1 MDQPLL
7 VLGLAVLFG
16 TKMTKK
22 YHRKR
27 YLEENSSDNAA
38 YVKKINFEKS
48 NRQHGKAESQEQLD
62 EYSTETDIMMDLI
75 WEAEMKLTNQC
86 FTKNEWRKSMGLEE
100 ECTCPLPERL
110 TEEELLTILYN
121 DE

>member
-1 MDQPLL
+1 
-7 VLGLAVLFG
+7 
-16 TKMTKK
+16 MTKK

-27 YLEENSSDNAA
+27 YLEENSSDNAK

-48 NRQHGKAESQEQLD
+48 NRQHGKTESKEQLD
-62 EYSTETDIMMDLI
+62 EYNQKSEKMGDLI

-86 FTKNEWRKSMGLEE
+86 FTKNEWRKSMGLKE
-100 ECTCPLPERL
+100 ECNCPFPERL

>member
-1 MDQPLL
+1 
-7 VLGLAVLFG
+7 
-16 TKMTKK
+16 MTKK

-38 YVKKINFEKS
+38 YIKKINFEKS
-48 NRQHGKAESQEQLD
+48 NRQHGRKESQEQLGEYNPEKD
-62 EYSTETDIMMDLI
+62 EMMDLI
-75 WEAEMKLTNQC
+75 WEAEMKLANQC
-86 FTKNEWRKSMGLEE
+86 FVKNQQRRSMGLEE

-110 TEEELLTILYN
+110 TKEELLIILYN